1 MNRREHAA
9 TGASTTRERL
19 LQVAEKRLPSLTR
32 LRQAETLP
40 IRLHRHRIYVLP
52 TRYGLAF
59 ALMLFVMLMAALNY
73 GNNPALLLTSLLGAA
88 LLTSVFRAVRN
99 LDQVEL
105 HSVQVAPV
113 HAGEAM
119 NFTLNFTAP
128 ERAHYGLCLSGKFGE
143 MPFDLLPQQENRI
156 SVELATERRGWLAP
170 GRLQIST
177 DYPFGLFRP
186 WSYLNPSLRS
196 LVYPQLEAHAPDF
209 PMATRAEGQRAM
221 RGADDEFANLRD
233 YRHADAQRLIAWKA
247 SARHDRLLVRELERR
262 QGIELLFDWAQLPEL
277 ANETRISRLAAW
289 VNKAADAGM
298 RYELILPQQ
307 RLAPDSGNAH
317 RHACLQALALMPG
330 AQQ

>member
-1 MNRREHAA
+1 MNRRETTA

-19 LQVAEKRLPSLTR
+19 LRVAEKRLPALTR
-32 LRQAETLP
+32 LRQAESLP
-40 IRLHRHRIYVLP
+40 IRLHRRRIYVLP

-105 HSVQVAPV
+105 HSVQVVHV

-119 NFTLNFTAP
+119 NFTLNFSMP
-128 ERAHYGLCLSGKFGE
+128 QRAHYSLCLSGTFGAT
-143 MPFDLLPQQENRI
+143 PFDLLPQHENRI
-156 SVELATERRGWLAP
+156 SVELATERRGWLSP

-186 WSYLNPSLRS
+186 WSYLNPQLRF
-196 LVYPQLEAHAPDF
+196 LVYPQLEIHAPGF
-209 PMATRAEGQRAM
+209 PLATRAEGQRAM

-233 YRHADAQRLIAWKA
+233 YRYADAQRLIAWKA
-247 SARHDRLLVRELERR
+247 SARHDRLLVREFDRR

-277 ANETRISRLAAW
+277 AYEARISRLAAW
-289 VNKAADAGM
+289 VSKAALAGM

-307 RLAPDSGNAH
+307 HLAPDRGEAH

-330 AQQ
+330 AHQ